1 MAAIKIVAKS
11 SLAPKQ
17 NSTHEDPWRALRAVE
32 REIAV
37 MKMVSLSLLLFFYI
51 CLIFFLLRLIIQ
63 T

>member
-51 CLIFFLLRLIIQ
+51 CLIFFF